1 MNDSMNSFS
10 FPSSLPSGKSGN
22 TESLFSTSFAGYLI
36 TWSSS
41 YAGVAGGGRGGLE
54 IEREKS
60 AAQMKTAA
68 KFNIFLSEDVGEG
81 ERRKKNVC
89 LAKVETL

>member
-1 MNDSMNSFS
+1 ME
-10 FPSSLPSGKSGN
+10 LLLCRGSG
-22 TESLFSTSFAGYLI
+22 
-36 TWSSS
+36 W
-41 YAGVAGGGRGGLE
+41 GGLE